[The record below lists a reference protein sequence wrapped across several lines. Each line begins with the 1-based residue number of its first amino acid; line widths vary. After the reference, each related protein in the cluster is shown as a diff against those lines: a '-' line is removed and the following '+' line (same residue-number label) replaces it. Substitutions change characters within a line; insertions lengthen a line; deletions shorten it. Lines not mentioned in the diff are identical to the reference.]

1 MRNKDVQMVRRS
13 RLAVTIGLAMTV
25 AAAACNSGPST
36 ATSPSGVSP
45 SSLAAAT
52 GQSTRDFSVTVT
64 PASSRRAPQPA
75 CDRHETQRRAKPA
88 ARFG

>member
-45 SSLAAAT
+45 SSLAAT

-64 PASSRRAPQPA
+64 PASFPA
-75 CDRHETQRRAKPA
+75 GPA
-88 ARFG
+88 TVHVTVTRGTTSGQSQ